1 MVPMNVSTQISIAV
15 FAPLA
20 VGAVFTFLSIWI
32 AGINAKRN
40 AQRQDELAWKM
51 KVADQ
56 DLAVKMKLADFR
68 QAWINQLRDCL
79 ADFQAFG
86 LVSKYGDDEMLQIYR
101 LSLKVRFL
109 MNKEDPKYPALSN
122 LIDLLTGNA
131 AEKGRIKIVREL
143 VPLTQEILRTE
154 WKVLKRDL
162 KYEGSDAKEPLLP
175 QETAV
180 SPS

>member
-1 MVPMNVSTQISIAV
+1 MVPMNVSTQVSIAF

-32 AGINAKRN
+32 SGINSKRN

-79 ADFQAFG
+79 ADLQAFG

-131 AEKGRIKIVREL
+131 DVNGRIKIVREL

-162 KYEGSDAKEPLLP
+162 KYEGSNAMAPQLP
-175 QETAV
+175 QEAAV
-180 SPS
+180 NPS